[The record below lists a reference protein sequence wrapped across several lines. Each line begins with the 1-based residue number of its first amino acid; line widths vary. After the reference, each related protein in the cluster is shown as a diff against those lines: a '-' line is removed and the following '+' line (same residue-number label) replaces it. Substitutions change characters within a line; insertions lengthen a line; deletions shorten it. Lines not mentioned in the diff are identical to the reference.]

1 VAGIYAVAFSPDSL
15 HLATGG
21 FDGQVRL
28 YGAKDCTLEKSF
40 VPVPLDGG
48 AR

>member
-1 VAGIYAVAFSPDSL
+1 VAFSPDGT
-15 HLATGG
+15 HMATGG

-28 YGAKDCTLEKSF
+28 YSTKDCALEKRF

-48 AR
+48 SQ